1 MADSTGNR
9 DSNNALYFIVGGLVV
24 VVAVIAFLYFN
35 GDLGGGSDTTNVTIE
50 APATPEAPAAPATPA
65 PSTTTE

>member
-1 MADSTGNR
+1 MVDTEARG
-9 DSNNALYFIVGGLVV
+9 SNNMLYFIVGGLVV

-35 GDLGGGSDTTNVTIE
+35 GDIPGNSDTTNVTIE
-50 APATPEAPAAPATPA
+50 APAAPAAPAA